1 MENKQKKIVFSKSL
15 NMTPEQKL
23 IRRYQF
29 EMHQR
34 MIKRRSYWS
43 FEYWRDKGRFLH
55 NKYEIEI
62 NFK

>member
-1 MENKQKKIVFSKSL
+1 MEQKKIVFIKSL
-15 NMTPEQKL
+15 SMTPEQKL

-34 MIKRRSYWS
+34 MIKKRSYWS
-43 FEYWRDKGRFLH
+43 FDFWYKTGRHLH
-55 NKYEIEI
+55 NKYSVEF